1 METMEEEN
9 ILQKEYPKWGV
20 QLFMA
25 YTVLFAVMML
35 LVFGRFLYYGKSFIG
50 GADGLSQVGAS
61 MRYNGWF
68 YRELFTNWIHGD
80 FSVPVWDLS
89 VGMGMDVL
97 HILIFNP
104 LQILCGLL
112 FVENVRVGVAVFTI
126 GSLYVAGLAFMA
138 YCRYIKCS
146 SYATLIAVFTYLCNG
161 YILNYCIAQNVFIE
175 LYILLPLL
183 LLGTE
188 KLQREKKSGTYI
200 ACIAYL
206 GVSLL
211 LNLYT
216 MTLILAGYLSVRY
229 FCREKNKSFR
239 GFCVSLIRPIIAY
252 VKGIALAAVLLI
264 PKVYL
269 SMTSGR
275 VGSADLGSL
284 WHYQKRYYA
293 DLLTGITGNNEIGIH
308 GFVGVSILALLT
320 VLFLVFARGE
330 RKYHE
335 LRIWG
340 VIFLLLSLI
349 PLGSYLTTGFMGYN
363 HRFLFM
369 VTCYF
374 SIALAAV
381 LPDFLTAAM
390 EEKRKTIRLTILYL
404 CLMVAAYIWKG
415 ISMPYTAVFFAV
427 YIGIWLLGNGRM
439 QRIKHTEML
448 WLLPVCL
455 EILCMAYLIYEPTQ
469 KGYIAK
475 FEDAKTVNENV
486 EIRASSIFSEIK
498 DSSVYRVENLAKNE
512 KTNNREANFG
522 TRNDYHALD
531 GYYSYTYA
539 DIIETVNDL
548 GISQLGN
555 PFNIYDL
562 DERTVLY
569 GLGGVK
575 YLSGYED
582 EETAKPYGYQ
592 LVKKK
597 KVKEDGKKRTLCL
610 YKNQYTLPLMYT
622 YSSYISKGDY
632 QKLKPN
638 EKEQVMMQGVV
649 LNKADAK
656 KVSGIKETAFQNDA
670 KVLLSQKEIKA
681 QLKKY
686 YKSKKKELAE
696 KNDRK
701 SVEMPF
707 ELTKDGIICKT
718 SSVTFALELPDDY
731 EGGELYI
738 GFENLCYTPK
748 SSKDYQKYYLQ
759 NKNTVYGKKSF
770 LKKKRAESTENK
782 RAKIT
787 AKADEVQK
795 AAVIWGKD
803 SQYDT
808 GKRDVLFHLGY
819 SEKGRKEIT
828 ITCKGMGEYSFSD
841 MYVIFQ
847 PMEHYAEYYQQL
859 KADAPDDV
867 KIQGNQMTA
876 SVQASKDEVLFIAV
890 PYHRG
895 WSARVNGKKTE
906 IMQANGMYMALPI
919 QKGSNRI
926 QLEYRLPGQKAG
938 GVISVI
944 CVILLFGEVCVTKVR
959 KA

>member
-1 METMEEEN
+1 MEEEN
-9 ILQKEYPKWGV
+9 ILGTERPKRGRR
-20 QLFMA
+20 LFIV

-61 MRYNGWF
+61 MHYNGYF
-68 YRELFTNWIHGD
+68 YRELFANWLQGD
-80 FSVPVWDLS
+80 FSVPMWDLS
-89 VGMGMDVL
+89 VGMGMNVL
-97 HILIFNP
+97 HVLSFHP

-112 FVENVRVGVAVFTI
+112 FAENVRAGVAVFTI
-126 GSLYVAGLAFMA
+126 ASLYLAGLAFLG

-146 SYATLIAVFTYLCNG
+146 DQAALVAVFTYLCNG

-188 KLQREKKSGTYI
+188 KLQREKKSGIYI

-206 GVSLL
+206 GISLL

-229 FCREKNKSFR
+229 VCREEHRSFK
-239 GFCVSLIRPIIAY
+239 GFCVSLIRPALAY
-252 VKGIALAAVLLI
+252 IKGLALAAVLLI
-264 PKVYL
+264 PKIYL

-284 WHYQKRYYA
+284 WSYEKRYYA

-320 VLFLVFARGE
+320 VLFLIFAGTE
-330 RKYHE
+330 PKYKE
-335 LRIWG
+335 LRVWG
-340 VIFLLLSLI
+340 VILLILTLI
-349 PLGSYLTTGFMGYN
+349 PLGDYLTTGFMGYN
-363 HRFLFM
+363 HRFLFV

-374 SIALAAV
+374 SIVLAVVLPEFLAA
-381 LPDFLTAAM
+381 AI
-390 EEKRKTIRLTILYL
+390 EKKKKTIGLTMLYL

-415 ISMPYTAVFFAV
+415 VSMPYTAVFFAV
-427 YIGIWLLGNGRM
+427 YIGLWMLGTKNENGS
-439 QRIKHTEML
+439 QIKHTEIF
-448 WLLPVCL
+448 WLIPVCL

-469 KGYIAK
+469 KNYIAK
-475 FEDAKTVNENV
+475 FEDAKTVNEKV
-486 EIRASSIFSEIK
+486 EIRASAVFSEIK
-498 DSSVYRVENLAKNE
+498 DSSVYRVENLVASE

-522 TRNDYHALD
+522 TRNDYYALD

-548 GISQLGN
+548 GISQMGN

-562 DERTVLY
+562 DERTALY
-569 GLGGVK
+569 TLGGVK
-575 YLSGYED
+575 YLSGYQD

-592 LVKKK
+592 LIKKK
-597 KVKEDGKKRTLCL
+597 KVKEDGEKRTLCL

-622 YSSYISKGDY
+622 YTSYITKENY
-632 QKLKPN
+632 QKFTPK
-638 EKEQVMMQGVV
+638 EKEQAMMQGVV
-649 LNKADAK
+649 LDQADAK
-656 KVSGIKETAFQNDA
+656 KVSGIRETKLQKDA
-670 KVLLSQKEIKA
+670 KVLLSQKEIRT

-686 YKSKKKELAE
+686 CKSKKKES
-696 KNDRK
+696 DII
-701 SVEMPF
+701 MPF

-718 SSVTFALELPDDY
+718 SSVTFTLELPDDC
-731 EGGELYI
+731 EGGELYV
-738 GFENLCYTPK
+738 GFEDLCYTPK
-748 SSKDYQKYYLQ
+748 NSGDYQKYYLQ
-759 NKNTVYGKKSF
+759 NKNSVYDKKSF
-770 LKKKRAESTENK
+770 LKKKRAEYTENK

-787 AKADEVQK
+787 ARADGVQK
-795 AAVIWGKD
+795 TAVIWGKD

-828 ITCKGMGEYSFSD
+828 ITCKGMGEYKFSD
-841 MYVIFQ
+841 LYVLLQ

-859 KADAPDDV
+859 RSDAPDNV
-867 KIQGNQMTA
+867 KIRGNQITA
-876 SVQASKDEVLFIAV
+876 KVQASKDEVLCIAV

-895 WSARVNGKKTE
+895 WSAKVNGKKTE

-938 GVISVI
+938 GVISVM
-944 CVILLFGEVCVTKVR
+944 CVILLFGEVCVAKVR
-959 KA
+959 NKK

>member
-1 METMEEEN
+1 MEEEN

-415 ISMPYTAVFFAV
+415 ISMPYTSES
-427 YIGIWLLGNGRM
+427 GCSETEGCNG
-439 QRIKHTEML
+439 
-448 WLLPVCL
+448 
-455 EILCMAYLIYEPTQ
+455 
-469 KGYIAK
+469 
-475 FEDAKTVNENV
+475 
-486 EIRASSIFSEIK
+486 
-498 DSSVYRVENLAKNE
+498 
-512 KTNNREANFG
+512 
-522 TRNDYHALD
+522 
-531 GYYSYTYA
+531 
-539 DIIETVNDL
+539 
-548 GISQLGN
+548 
-555 PFNIYDL
+555 
-562 DERTVLY
+562 
-569 GLGGVK
+569 
-575 YLSGYED
+575 
-582 EETAKPYGYQ
+582 
-592 LVKKK
+592 
-597 KVKEDGKKRTLCL
+597 
-610 YKNQYTLPLMYT
+610 
-622 YSSYISKGDY
+622 
-632 QKLKPN
+632 
-638 EKEQVMMQGVV
+638 
-649 LNKADAK
+649 LN
-656 KVSGIKETAFQNDA
+656 
-670 KVLLSQKEIKA
+670 
-681 QLKKY
+681 
-686 YKSKKKELAE
+686 
-696 KNDRK
+696 
-701 SVEMPF
+701 
-707 ELTKDGIICKT
+707 
-718 SSVTFALELPDDY
+718 
-731 EGGELYI
+731 
-738 GFENLCYTPK
+738 
-748 SSKDYQKYYLQ
+748 
-759 NKNTVYGKKSF
+759 
-770 LKKKRAESTENK
+770 
-782 RAKIT
+782 
-787 AKADEVQK
+787 
-795 AAVIWGKD
+795 
-803 SQYDT
+803 
-808 GKRDVLFHLGY
+808 
-819 SEKGRKEIT
+819 
-828 ITCKGMGEYSFSD
+828 
-841 MYVIFQ
+841 
-847 PMEHYAEYYQQL
+847 
-859 KADAPDDV
+859 
-867 KIQGNQMTA
+867 
-876 SVQASKDEVLFIAV
+876 
-890 PYHRG
+890 
-895 WSARVNGKKTE
+895 
-906 IMQANGMYMALPI
+906 I
-919 QKGSNRI
+919 QKCSGCFRYALKFSAWHI
-926 QLEYRLPGQKAG
+926 
-938 GVISVI
+938 
-944 CVILLFGEVCVTKVR
+944 
-959 KA
+959 

>member
-1 METMEEEN
+1 MEEEN

-656 KVSGIKETAFQNDA
+656 KVSGIQETNLQKDA
-670 KVLLSQKEIKA
+670 EVLLSQKEIRIRL
-681 QLKKY
+681 QKY
-686 YKSKKKELAE
+686 YKNKKKELAKE
-696 KNDRK
+696 KGSK
-701 SVEMPF
+701 SVIMPF

-718 SSVTFALELPDDY
+718 SSVTFTLDLPDDY

-738 GFENLCYTPK
+738 GFEDLCYTPK
-748 SSKDYQKYYLQ
+748 NSRDYQKYYLQ
-759 NKNTVYGKKSF
+759 NKNNVYGKKRF

-787 AKADEVQK
+787 VKADGVQK
-795 AAVIWGKD
+795 TAVIWGKD

-819 SEKGRKEIT
+819 SAKGRKEIT
-828 ITCKGMGEYSFSD
+828 ITCKGMGEYDFSD
-841 MYVIFQ
+841 IYVLLQ

-859 KADAPDDV
+859 KSDAPDHV
-867 KIQGNQMTA
+867 KIQGNQITA
-876 SVQASKDEVLFIAV
+876 KVQASKEEVLCVAV

-895 WSARVNGKKTE
+895 WSAKVNGKKTE

-926 QLEYRLPGQKAG
+926 QLEYRLPGQKTG
-938 GVISVI
+938 GVISI
-944 CVILLFGEVCVTKVR
+944 LCVILLFGEVCVAKVR

>member
-656 KVSGIKETAFQNDA
+656 KVSGIQETNLQKDA
-670 KVLLSQKEIKA
+670 EVLLSQKEIRTRL
-681 QLKKY
+681 QKY
-686 YKSKKKELAE
+686 YKNKKKELAKE
-696 KNDRK
+696 KGSK
-701 SVEMPF
+701 SVIMPF
-707 ELTKDGIICKT
+707 EWTKDGIICKT
-718 SSVTFALELPDDY
+718 SSVTFTLDLPDDY

-738 GFENLCYTPK
+738 GFEDLCYTPK
-748 SSKDYQKYYLQ
+748 NSKDYQKYYLQ
-759 NKNTVYGKKSF
+759 NKNNVYGKKRF

-787 AKADEVQK
+787 VKADGVQK
-795 AAVIWGKD
+795 TAVIWGKD

-819 SEKGRKEIT
+819 SAKGRKEIT
-828 ITCKGMGEYSFSD
+828 ITCKGMGEYDFSD
-841 MYVIFQ
+841 IYVLLQ

-859 KADAPDDV
+859 KSDAPDHV
-867 KIQGNQMTA
+867 KIQGNQITA
-876 SVQASKDEVLFIAV
+876 KVQASKDEVLCVAV

-895 WSARVNGKKTE
+895 WSAKVNGKKTE

-926 QLEYRLPGQKAG
+926 QLEYRLPGQKTG
-938 GVISVI
+938 GVISI
-944 CVILLFGEVCVTKVR
+944 LCVILLFGEVCVAKVR

>member
-1 METMEEEN
+1 MEEEN

-656 KVSGIKETAFQNDA
+656 KVSGIQETNLQKDA
-670 KVLLSQKEIKA
+670 EVLLSQKEIRTRL
-681 QLKKY
+681 QKY
-686 YKSKKKELAE
+686 YKNKKKELAKE
-696 KNDRK
+696 KGSK
-701 SVEMPF
+701 SVIMPF
-707 ELTKDGIICKT
+707 EWTKDGIICKT
-718 SSVTFALELPDDY
+718 SSVTFTLDLPDDY

-738 GFENLCYTPK
+738 GFEDLCYTPK
-748 SSKDYQKYYLQ
+748 NSKDYQKYYLQ
-759 NKNTVYGKKSF
+759 NKNNVYGKKRF

-787 AKADEVQK
+787 VKADGVQK
-795 AAVIWGKD
+795 TAVIWGKD

-819 SEKGRKEIT
+819 SAKGRKEIT
-828 ITCKGMGEYSFSD
+828 ITCKGMGEYDFSD
-841 MYVIFQ
+841 IYVLLQ

-859 KADAPDDV
+859 KSDAPDHV
-867 KIQGNQMTA
+867 KIQGNQITA
-876 SVQASKDEVLFIAV
+876 KVQASKDEVLCVAV

-895 WSARVNGKKTE
+895 WSAKVNGKKTE

-926 QLEYRLPGQKAG
+926 QLEYRLPGQKTG
-938 GVISVI
+938 GVISI
-944 CVILLFGEVCVTKVR
+944 LCVILLFGEVCVAKVR